1 MFLCVPIRR
10 RVRGLLVRKDRLASA
25 LLWLGASLASSI
37 LWILASFSMSS
48 SAPALTR
55 RNEDELLDGFALSF
69 FGGVQTWDLGT
80 LEDVLELR
88 SRNLAVQGFALD
100 AESFGWQ
107 PAFGVEFAYHFRR
120 TWLARVQGEW
130 TRFESEVRSG
140 KSQLELGGGDHF
152 VSVGYTTRVETRF
165 FLGTIGVQ
173 RASHLG
179 PIVLSWG
186 GGIVI
191 APIRIE
197 DEVDNWIDTETSAA
211 KQKTTASGVGVG
223 LDLTV
228 TVDYLLEGS
237 NTIFVDTFYRNGS
250 TSVELDQVEQDGA
263 FTPGVREVEFS
274 GVGVR
279 LGLRWL

>member
-1 MFLCVPIRR
+1 VTRQSVAAVF
-10 RVRGLLVRKDRLASA
+10 
-25 LLWLGASLASSI
+25 LWLGTSLTSSI
-37 LWILASFSMSS
+37 LATLSSFSVS
-48 SAPALTR
+48 SAAPPLAW
-55 RNEDELLDGFALSF
+55 RNEDELLDGFSVSF

-80 LEDVLELR
+80 LEDILELR
-88 SRNLAVQGFALD
+88 RSNLATQGFAFD
-100 AESFGWQ
+100 AASFGWQ
-107 PAFGVEFAYHFRR
+107 PAFGVELAYHFHRS
-120 TWLARVQGEW
+120 WLARVQGEW
-130 TRFESEVRSG
+130 TRFESDARAG
-140 KSQLELGGGDHF
+140 KTQLELGGGDHF
-152 VSVGYTTRVETRF
+152 VSVGYTTKVETRF

-186 GGIVI
+186 SGIVI
-191 APIRIE
+191 APLRVE
-197 DEVDNWIDTETSAA
+197 DEVNNWLDAETSAA
-211 KQKTTASGVGVG
+211 KQQTTASGVGVG

-250 TSVELDQVEQDGA
+250 TSVDLDQVEQDGS

-279 LGLRWL
+279 LGLRWI